1 MEITEQSNTEAS
13 PIQSP
18 NLHRLHNIDERK
30 LGEIRVS
37 GNDLKKAFR
46 KLAPQLGQDTIEII
60 TNQLEIRFLI
70 VMHGQFEYSLA
81 EIANALCNTLSE
93 SAGYMILDDLV
104 QYLNIE
110 SN

>member
-1 MEITEQSNTEAS
+1 MEITEQSNIEAS

-70 VMHGQFEYSLA
+70 VMHGQFEYNLA
-81 EIANALCNTLSE
+81 EIANALSNTLSE

-104 QYLNIE
+104 QFLNIE